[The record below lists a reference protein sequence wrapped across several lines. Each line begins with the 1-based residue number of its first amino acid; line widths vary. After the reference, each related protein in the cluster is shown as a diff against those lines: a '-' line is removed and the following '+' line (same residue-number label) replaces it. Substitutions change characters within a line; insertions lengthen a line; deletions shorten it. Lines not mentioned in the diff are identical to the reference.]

1 MAPVKKSIYSLFIL
15 TQIFKNIT
23 KRYLEFISSFND
35 PTDGL
40 KNLDKV
46 VEPIEENNRNYKG
59 FNFSAKG
66 TKKSLFLLLTE
77 NLR

>member
-1 MAPVKKSIYSLFIL
+1 L
-15 TQIFKNIT
+15 TIQ
-23 KRYLEFISSFND
+23 
-35 PTDGL
+35 TDGL

-59 FNFSAKG
+59 FNFFSKEDE
-66 TKKSLFLLLTE
+66 KKSLFLLLTG